1 MVEVVTEVDGKGGY
15 FVERGPDGSAV
26 ETRLEPRLLK

>member
-1 MVEVVTEVDGKGGY
+1 MVEVLTEVDDKSVY
-15 FVERGPDGSAV
+15 YVERAPDGSAV